1 MVKSVKRAMKGWML
15 GIWVGL
21 LWGLTACQQTG
32 PQVSDYDVIW
42 DTPSAHAAGSMPVGN
57 GEVGANVWVEANG
70 DLLFYLA
77 RTDAWSETGRLLKLG
92 RVRVSLSPNPFVSG
106 QPFRQRLN
114 LQEGRIDIE
123 AGEGGRR
130 VRLTLFA
137 DAETPVFYLLGSA
150 DFPLRITASAESW
163 RTEPYDIP
171 YEDSVA
177 GLSTE
182 WPRTGTYD
190 DTQVVESAD
199 RWLSD
204 PKAVVWCHRND
215 HSVYDLTLKHQQ
227 LEMAVNSIADPLQD
241 RTFGVYMAGEAF
253 DKRSETQLETPKT
266 VRHFSLRLATATVQ
280 CADLKSWQT
289 QVTQT
294 WKEAP
299 AGEKA
304 LKRTADY
311 WKNYWEQ
318 SWIFIDTPGSDE
330 GFRLT
335 QAYLL
340 QSWMTAAAG
349 RGNYPLKFNG
359 SIFTVDP
366 QYTKADVQ
374 ANPDY
379 RMWGGHY
386 WWQNTRLPYYPML
399 AGGHEEMMLPLFRHY
414 QRLMPTF
421 RTIAREYMGVPGA
434 VIPET
439 SSIFGLYRNQD
450 YGWERQGLRRG
461 EVKNGYIRHV
471 WNGELELLSMMLDY
485 YDYTGDTTF
494 VKQTLLPVSQDVLA
508 YFEHRFR
515 PDEQG
520 VRHIAPTQSLETYWD
535 NVQDDL
541 PCVAGL
547 HTVLEGL
554 LALPETL
561 TGSARR
567 QYWTEMAATLPPI
580 PVQEVDGQRR
590 FVPAGRF
597 DPKTS
602 NSEVPELYAI
612 FPFWRTHVGTPDRQ
626 VGVDT
631 YEARPFRGTNGW
643 RQDGQIAALLG
654 LTQEARNNVLAKIDN
669 TCPGY
674 RFPAMWGPNFDW
686 TPDQDHGG
694 NLMLTL
700 QLMVLQSHGDTVY
713 LLPAFP
719 ADWNVDFKLH
729 VRGGGYVEGV
739 YRDRRWTEKPT
750 LVGGTRSLQ
759 LIEIAPE
766 AVSVPEKGNGSGA
779 DTSSEG
785 QTAGE
790 TGTMKSR

>member
-1 MVKSVKRAMKGWML
+1 MMKQLGFWMCIGLML
-15 GIWVGL
+15 GL
-21 LWGLTACQQTG
+21 AACRNTE
-32 PQVSDYDVIW
+32 PQVSKYDLIW
-42 DTPSAHAAGSMPVGN
+42 DTPSANAVGSMPIGN
-57 GEVGANVWVEANG
+57 GEVGANVWVESNG
-70 DLLFYLA
+70 DLLFYLS

-92 RVRVSLSPNPFVSG
+92 KVRVSLSPNPFAAG

-114 LQEGRIDIE
+114 LEEGRIDIE
-123 AGEGGRR
+123 AGEGERR

-137 DAETPVFYLLGSA
+137 DAHSPVFYVLGSS
-150 DFPLRITASAESW
+150 DYPLNIKAMSEPW

-171 YEDSVA
+171 YEDSLA

-190 DTQVVESAD
+190 YRQVVESAD
-199 RWLSD
+199 RVLSD
-204 PKAVVWCHRND
+204 PQAVIWCHRND

-227 LEMAVNSIADPLQD
+227 LDNVADSIADPLQG
-241 RTFGVYMAGEAF
+241 RTFGVYMAGEGF
-253 DKRSETQLETPKT
+253 EKRSEQQLETPKN
-266 VRHFSLRLATATVQ
+266 VRHFALRLATATLQ
-280 CADLKSWQT
+280 CDDLATWQSE
-289 QVTQT
+289 VTRT
-294 WKEAP
+294 GENASS
-299 AGEKA
+299 GEKA
-304 LKRTADY
+304 LERTADY
-311 WKNYWEQ
+311 WRDYWTR
-318 SWIFIDTPGSDE
+318 SWLFIQTPGSDV

-340 QSWMTAAAG
+340 QSWVSAAAG
-349 RGNYPLKFNG
+349 RGNYPIKFNG

-366 QYTKADVQ
+366 HYTKAEVQ

-399 AGGHEEMMLPLFRHY
+399 AGGHFEMMRPLFRHY
-414 QRLMPTF
+414 QQLMPSF
-421 RTIAREYMGVPGA
+421 RMIAREYMGVEGA

-450 YGWERQGLRRG
+450 YGWERPGLQRG
-461 EVKNGYIRHV
+461 EVKNMYIRHV

-485 YDYTGDTTF
+485 YDYTGDSTF

-508 YFEHRFR
+508 YFRNRFT

-520 VRHIAPTQSLETYWD
+520 IRHIAPTQSLETYWYD
-535 NVQDDL
+535 IEDDL

-554 LALPETL
+554 LTLPETL
-561 TGSARR
+561 TGDVRR
-567 QYWTEMAATLPPI
+567 QQWSEMQASLPPI

-590 FVPAGRF
+590 FAPAGRF

-612 FPFWRTHVGTPDRQ
+612 FPFWRTHVGTEDRQ
-626 VGVDT
+626 VGIDT
-631 YEARPFRGTNGW
+631 YNARPFRGPNGW
-643 RQDGQIAALLG
+643 RQDGQMAALLG
-654 LTQEARNNVLAKIDN
+654 LTQEAQDNVLEKIDN
-669 TCPGY
+669 TCPGH

-694 NLMLTL
+694 NLLLTL

-739 YRDRRWTEKPT
+739 YRNRQWEKQPT
-750 LVGGTRSLQ
+750 LVGSRRPLHLVEVAPQDSL
-759 LIEIAPE
+759 
-766 AVSVPEKGNGSGA
+766 
-779 DTSSEG
+779 
-785 QTAGE
+785 
-790 TGTMKSR
+790 

>member
-1 MVKSVKRAMKGWML
+1 MKQLGFWLGIGLML
-15 GIWVGL
+15 GL
-21 LWGLTACQQTG
+21 AACRSTE
-32 PQVSDYDVIW
+32 PQVSKYDLIW
-42 DTPSAHAAGSMPVGN
+42 DTPSANAAGSMPIGN
-57 GEVGANVWVEANG
+57 GEVGANVWVESNG
-70 DLLFYLA
+70 DLLFYLS

-92 RVRVSLSPNPFVSG
+92 KVRVSLSPNPFASG

-114 LQEGRIDIE
+114 LEAGRIDID
-123 AGEGGRR
+123 AGEGERR

-137 DAETPVFYLLGSA
+137 DAHSPVFYVLGSS
-150 DFPLRITASAESW
+150 DYPLSIKATSEPW

-171 YEDSVA
+171 YEDSLA

-190 DTQVVESAD
+190 YRQVVESAD
-199 RWLSD
+199 RVLSD
-204 PKAVVWCHRND
+204 PQAVVWCHRND

-227 LEMAVNSIADPLQD
+227 LDNVADSIADPLQG
-241 RTFGVYMAGEAF
+241 RTFGVYMAGEGF
-253 DKRSETQLETPKT
+253 EKRSDKQLETSKT
-266 VRHFSLRLATATVQ
+266 VRHFALRLATATMQ
-280 CADLKSWQT
+280 CDDLAAWQAE
-289 QVTQT
+289 VTRMG
-294 WKEAP
+294 ENAP
-299 AGEKA
+299 SGEKA
-304 LKRTADY
+304 LERTADY
-311 WKNYWEQ
+311 WRDYWTR
-318 SWIFIDTPGSDE
+318 SWLFIQTPGSDT

-340 QSWMTAAAG
+340 QNWVSAAAG
-349 RGNYPLKFNG
+349 RGNYPIKFNG

-366 QYTKADVQ
+366 QYTKAEVQ

-386 WWQNTRLPYYPML
+386 WWQNTRLPYYSML
-399 AGGHEEMMLPLFRHY
+399 AGGHFEMMLPLFRHY
-414 QRLMPTF
+414 QQLMPSF
-421 RTIAREYMGVPGA
+421 RMIAREYMGVEGA

-450 YGWERQGLRRG
+450 YGWERQGLQRG
-461 EVKNGYIRHV
+461 EVKNMYIRHV

-485 YDYTGDTTF
+485 YDYTGDSTF

-508 YFEHRFR
+508 YFRNRFE

-520 VRHIAPTQSLETYWD
+520 IRHIAPTQSLETYWYD
-535 NVQDDL
+535 IEDDL

-561 TGSARR
+561 TGEARR
-567 QYWTEMAATLPPI
+567 QQWSDMQASLPPI
-580 PVQEVDGQRR
+580 PMQEVEGQRR
-590 FVPAGRF
+590 FAPAGRF
-597 DPKTS
+597 DPQTS

-612 FPFWRTHVGTPDRQ
+612 FPFWRTHVGTEDRQ
-626 VGVDT
+626 VGIDT
-631 YEARPFRGTNGW
+631 YYARPFRGPNGW
-643 RQDGQIAALLG
+643 RQDGQMAALLG
-654 LTQEARNNVLAKIDN
+654 LTREAQDNVLSKIDN

-674 RFPAMWGPNFDW
+674 RFPVMWGPNFDW

-694 NLMLTL
+694 NLLLTL

-739 YRDRRWTEKPT
+739 YRNHQWEKKPT
-750 LVGGTRSLQ
+750 LVGSSRPLHWVEVTSDDSL
-759 LIEIAPE
+759 
-766 AVSVPEKGNGSGA
+766 
-779 DTSSEG
+779 
-785 QTAGE
+785 
-790 TGTMKSR
+790 